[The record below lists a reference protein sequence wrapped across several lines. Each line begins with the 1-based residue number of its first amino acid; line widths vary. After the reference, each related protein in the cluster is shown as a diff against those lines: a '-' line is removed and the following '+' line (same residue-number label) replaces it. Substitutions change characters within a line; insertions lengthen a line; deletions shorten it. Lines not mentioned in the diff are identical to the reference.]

1 MKNDM
6 FEQRRMAR
14 YFAEHQRE
22 RYCSISGYRRMVPE
36 MHPTQDETVIT
47 LATTM
52 KLLWPAA
59 RTILPANYW
68 KVGKVVRLEAF
79 GKATT
84 DGTAGNYV
92 FEAALG
98 VGDAPAGL
106 AAGATVAGTVSQT
119 NITWTAWA
127 YFECVS
133 MATPATAK
141 FRIWGEWRPAV
152 ALLASTLQPYLFPG
166 SAPADITVDAS
177 LATSSL
183 GFQLQRSGTGVWTA
197 LTTNIIV
204 EEVEG

>member
-1 MKNDM
+1 MDE
-6 FEQRRMAR
+6 FWRSTRLQR
-14 YFAEHQRE
+14 YLAEHRRA
-22 RYCSISGYRRMVPE
+22 RYCSVSGYSSLKPE
-36 MHPTQDETVIT
+36 MHITQDEGVIT

-68 KVGKVVRLEAF
+68 KVGKIVRLTAF

-84 DGTAGNYV
+84 DGTAGNFV

-106 AAGATVAGTVSQT
+106 AAGPTVAGTVSQT
-119 NITWTAWA
+119 NITWDAWA

-141 FRIWGEWRPAV
+141 FRIWGEWRPSV
-152 ALLASTLQPYLFPG
+152 ALLASTLQPYLFPA

-183 GFQLQRSGTGVWTA
+183 GFQCQRSGAGVWTMT
-197 LTTNIIV
+197 TTNIIP
-204 EEVEG
+204 EEVDG

>member
-1 MKNDM
+1 MNDL
-6 FEQRRMAR
+6 FERRRLAR
-14 YFAEHQRE
+14 YLAEHRRE
-22 RYCSISGYRRMVPE
+22 RYCSVSGYRSLKPE
-36 MHPTQDETVIT
+36 MHPLQDEASIT
-47 LATTM
+47 LTTTM

-68 KVGKVVRLEAF
+68 KPGKIVRLEAF

-84 DGTAGNYV
+84 DVTAGNYV
-92 FEAALG
+92 FEASLG

-106 AAGATVAGTVSQT
+106 AAGATVAGTVSRT
-119 NITWTAWA
+119 NDTWTAWA

-133 MATPATAK
+133 IATPSTAK
-141 FRIWGEWRPAV
+141 FRIWGEWRPV
-152 ALLASTLQPYLFPG
+152 VSLLASTLQPYLFPAT
-166 SAPADITVDAS
+166 APADITVDAS

-183 GFQLQRSGTGVWTA
+183 GFQLQRSGAGVWTA